1 MMSDSVCRGLL
12 AHENSFNASAS
23 SVRGAAAET
32 KDSHAKT
39 ATETALK
46 IIISPIFIEAER
58 QTGT

>member
-39 ATETALK
+39 ATET
-46 IIISPIFIEAER
+46 
-58 QTGT
+58 